1 MDSSTLQVS
10 IEYVNICAHKAF
22 MDIGQL
28 KDVYLFA
35 QMVHMH
41 KIIQILV
48 YNNVQMDHMLM
59 II

>member
-1 MDSSTLQVS
+1 MDSSILQVL
-10 IEYVNICAHKAF
+10 IEYANICVHKAF
-22 MDIGQL
+22 TDIGQL
-28 KDVYLFA
+28 KDVYLIV

-48 YNNVQMDHMLM
+48 YKNAQMDHMLM